1 MRYVI
6 YDTKNDYTLLSK
18 EITFL
23 EDYIKLM
30 KTRLPTN
37 TQVILEK
44 QPNLRDLKIAP
55 MLLLPLVENAFKHG
69 VRATQPSY
77 VYISVN
83 ETEKTIRFEIK
94 NALFDDNAKQ
104 VEGSSGIGI
113 VNTRRR
119 LDLLYP
125 DRYELTVKKDERLK
139 EYMVTLILNTD
150 GN

>member
-1 MRYVI
+1 
-6 YDTKNDYTLLSK
+6 
-18 EITFL
+18 
-23 EDYIKLM
+23 
-30 KTRLPTN
+30 LPTN